1 MSRRHA
7 QPAARSS
14 QPGTRGSVRG
24 LAAPVRRPVSP
35 SLGWVSPA
43 SGPAAVRAA
52 APRSRMP
59 ATSVAFISTCNQ
71 LPWAHACLP
80 RTAPRAVRLVAAWP
94 RDDHPPG
101 HRGGGGVRLAG
112 DDRRV
117 RGARRRPGRHAAEL
131 GAADGGG
138 RRRGAARPA
147 RPAGARGP
155 GPGRLQLAAVGEVSA
170 LDEAQT
176 RSLRGPRADPAAFL
190 VIRPYLRRA
199 VYVAVARPGA
209 ESRRGH
215 RRLRLRGFRP
225 RVEMVN
231 PVVDSPYWLVS
242 TRHP

>member
-14 QPGTRGSVRG
+14 QPGTRGSARG

-35 SLGWVSPA
+35 SLGWVSPP

-101 HRGGGGVRLAG
+101 HRGGGGYAWPVM
-112 DDRRV
+112 
-117 RGARRRPGRHAAEL
+117 
-131 GAADGGG
+131 
-138 RRRGAARPA
+138 
-147 RPAGARGP
+147 
-155 GPGRLQLAAVGEVSA
+155 
-170 LDEAQT
+170 T
-176 RSLRGPRADPAAFL
+176 
-190 VIRPYLRRA
+190 A
-199 VYVAVARPGA
+199 VYAV
-209 ESRRGH
+209 
-215 RRLRLRGFRP
+215 
-225 RVEMVN
+225 
-231 PVVDSPYWLVS
+231 LVGGLAV
-242 TRHP
+242 